1 MRTDQE
7 WDVYH
12 LIDILESLA
21 SVKNLN
27 LSLSVLLRNPFG
39 DVLYLGY
46 RDIFEEACQIIAN
59 RLSPTI
65 DKLVIHDNSDEIG
78 SELNII
84 KKKMIA
90 PFLVRTND
98 IGDEYALKEMSES
111 DDSEVEEM
119 EEEDDADGRAEEPPP
134 RRSTRLGSLPRK
146 NYNEK
151 ALQKF

>member
-7 WDVYH
+7 WNVYH
-12 LIDILESLA
+12 LINILESLA

-39 DVLYLGY
+39 DIDYFI
-46 RDIFEEACQIIAN
+46 RPIFEEACQIIAN
-59 RLSPTI
+59 RLPPTI
-65 DKLVIHDNSDEIG
+65 DKLVIHDNDEEIG